1 LAEVVW
7 CVPNFSEGRRQD
19 VIEAIVGEIKAVE
32 GTHFLDADPDAD
44 HNRVVVSFVGTRAGV
59 AEAAFRA
66 VAKAATLIDL
76 NAHKGEHPRMG
87 ATDVVPFVPVS
98 GVTMEQ
104 CVELSRQVGKRIG
117 EELKIPVFLYERS
130 ATRPERENLADIRK
144 GEFEG
149 LRDRIGSDPAMVPDF
164 GPAHIHPTAGAVAV
178 GARPPLVAFNV
189 NLGTADI
196 NVAKAIAKAVRHQTG
211 GFRYVKALG
220 FELKERGI
228 VQVSMNL
235 VDYTKSPVYRVFETV
250 KREAARYGVPVLGS
264 EVVGMVPLEAL
275 VDVAEWYLQLE
286 AFEKEGQV
294 LERRIWG

>member
-1 LAEVVW
+1 VVEVVW
-7 CVPNFSEGRRQD
+7 CVPNFSEGRRQE

-32 GTHFLDADPDAD
+32 GTRFLDADPDAD
-44 HNRVVVSFVGTRAGV
+44 HNRVVVSFVGTREAV

-66 VAKAATLIDL
+66 AARATTLIDL

-104 CVELSRQVGKRIG
+104 CVELSRLVGRRIG
-117 EELKIPVFLYERS
+117 EELKIPVYLYERS

-149 LRDRIGSDPAMVPDF
+149 LRDRIGSDPAMAPDF
-164 GPAHIHPTAGAVAV
+164 GPARIHPTAGAVAV

-189 NLGTADI
+189 NLGTANI
-196 NVAKAIAKAVRHQTG
+196 KVAKDIARAVRHQTG

-220 FELKERGI
+220 FEIKERGI

-235 VDYTKSPVYRVFETV
+235 VDYTKSPVFRVFEAV
-250 KREAARYGVPVLGS
+250 RREAARYGVPVLGS

-286 AFEKEGQV
+286 AFDKDGQV

>member
-1 LAEVVW
+1 MAEVVW

-32 GTHFLDADPDAD
+32 GTRFLDADPDAD
-44 HNRVVVSFVGTRAGV
+44 HNRVVVSFVGTRAAV

-66 VAKAATLIDL
+66 AARAAALIDL
-76 NAHKGEHPRMG
+76 NVHKGEHPRMG

-98 GVTMEQ
+98 GVTMEE
-104 CVELSRQVGKRIG
+104 CVELSKQVGKRIG
-117 EELKIPVFLYERS
+117 EELGIPVYLYERS

-149 LRDRIGSDPAMVPDF
+149 LRDRIGTDPAMAPDF
-164 GPAHIHPTAGAVAV
+164 GPARIHPTAGAVAV

-189 NLGTADI
+189 NLGTPDI
-196 NVAKAIAKAVRHQTG
+196 KVAKAIAKAVRHQTG

-220 FELKERGI
+220 FEMKERGI

-235 VDYTKSPVYRVFETV
+235 VDYTKSPVFRVFEAV
-250 KREAARYGVPVLGS
+250 KREAARYGVPVVGS
-264 EVVGMVPLEAL
+264 EIVGMVPLEAL
-275 VDVAEWYLQLE
+275 VDVADWYLQLE
-286 AFEKEGQV
+286 SFDKDGQV

>member
-1 LAEVVW
+1 MVEVVW
-7 CVPNFSEGRRQD
+7 CVPNFSEGRRQE

-32 GTHFLDADPDAD
+32 GTRFLDADPDAD
-44 HNRVVVSFVGTRAGV
+44 HNRVVVSFVGTREAV

-66 VAKAATLIDL
+66 AARATTLIDL

-104 CVELSRQVGKRIG
+104 CVELSRLVGRRIG
-117 EELKIPVFLYERS
+117 EELKIPVYLYERS

-149 LRDRIGSDPAMVPDF
+149 LRDRIGSDPAMAPDF
-164 GPAHIHPTAGAVAV
+164 GPARIHPTAGAVAV

-189 NLGTADI
+189 NLGTANI
-196 NVAKAIAKAVRHQTG
+196 KVAKDIARAVRHQTG

-220 FELKERGI
+220 FEIKERGI

-235 VDYTKSPVYRVFETV
+235 VDYTKSPVFRVFEAV
-250 KREAARYGVPVLGS
+250 RREAARYGVPVLGS

-286 AFEKEGQV
+286 AFDKDGQV

>member
-1 LAEVVW
+1 LVEVVW

-19 VIEAIVGEIKAVE
+19 VIDAIVGEIKAVE
-32 GTHFLDADPDAD
+32 GTRFLDADPDPD
-44 HNRVVVSFVGTRAGV
+44 HNRVVVSFVGTRAAV

-66 VAKAATLIDL
+66 AAKAATLIDL

-104 CVELSRQVGKRIG
+104 CVELSRQVGRRIG
-117 EELKIPVFLYERS
+117 EELKIPVYLYERS

-149 LRDRIGSDPAMVPDF
+149 LRDRIGSDPSMVPDF

-196 NVAKAIAKAVRHQTG
+196 QVAKAIARAVRHQTG

-220 FELKERGI
+220 FEIKERGI

-235 VDYTKSPVYRVFETV
+235 VDFTKSPVFRVFEAV
-250 KREAARYGVPVLGS
+250 RREAARYGVPVLGS
-264 EVVGMVPLEAL
+264 EIVGMVPLEAL

>member
-1 LAEVVW
+1 M
-7 CVPNFSEGRRQD
+7 PNFSEGRRQD

>member
-1 LAEVVW
+1 
-7 CVPNFSEGRRQD
+7 VPNFSEGRRQE

-32 GTHFLDADPDAD
+32 GTRFLDADPDAD
-44 HNRVVVSFVGTRAGV
+44 HNRVVVSFVGTREAV

-66 VAKAATLIDL
+66 AARATTLIDL

-104 CVELSRQVGKRIG
+104 CVELSRLVGRRIG
-117 EELKIPVFLYERS
+117 EELKIPVYLYERS

-149 LRDRIGSDPAMVPDF
+149 LRDRIGSDPAMAPDF

-189 NLGTADI
+189 NLGTANI
-196 NVAKAIAKAVRHQTG
+196 KVAKDIARAVRHQTG

-220 FELKERGI
+220 FEIKERGI

-235 VDYTKSPVYRVFETV
+235 VDYTKSPVFRVFEAV
-250 KREAARYGVPVLGS
+250 RREAARYGVPVLGS

-286 AFEKEGQV
+286 AFDKDGQV

>member
-1 LAEVVW
+1 VAEVVW
-7 CVPNFSEGRRQD
+7 CVPNFSEGRRQE
-19 VIEAIVGEIKAVE
+19 VVEAIVGEIKAVE
-32 GTHFLDADPDAD
+32 GTRFLDADPDAD
-44 HNRVVVSFVGTRAGV
+44 HNRVVVSFVGTSAAV

-66 VAKAATLIDL
+66 VAKAVELIDL

-98 GVTMEQ
+98 GVTMAQ
-104 CVELSRQVGKRIG
+104 CVELSRQVGRRIG
-117 EELKIPVFLYERS
+117 EELKIPVYLYERS

-196 NVAKAIAKAVRHQTG
+196 KVAKDIARAVRHQTG
-211 GFRYVKALG
+211 GFHYVKALG

-235 VDYTKSPVYRVFETV
+235 VDYTKSPVFRVFEAV
-250 KREAARYGVPVLGS
+250 RREAARYGVPVLGS
-264 EVVGMVPLEAL
+264 EIVGMVPLEAL

-286 AFEKEGQV
+286 AFDKEGQV